1 MHRAWFTEEEVR
13 VATERRLKYQG
24 TAKVRLDQIQ
34 FDPPLPRD
42 LNSKKYPMLHFH
54 NSKLHGLHGRH
65 RVQVVSELLPPVDR
79 WWMVDLYLDGILPW
93 MSVRNSGSPFLRS
106 MQTREN
112 PPMEKYTRRSVNMKK
127 NRMNHFSSNGLRA
140 CCAGFNALLAI
151 PGLWGRRMRISM
163 IHCLVTI
170 DCVEEILNYLESVKE
185 FWSSLVNHH
194 LIAMKRIDQDM
205 VEKLQL
211 MAPCASYID
220 VQAVYGFILS
230 NMFVTS
236 SEIEKDCL
244 VQTSESTFQQTH
256 MAGMEC
262 LDIVYQQVWL
272 YAMQHYP
279 SMPADLKNDNDLLA
293 KPNHAKANEC
303 VVYKMAAL
311 VHCLRFCSTKITEL
325 MNQSPDRQIA
335 QATLLKAQ
343 KPSCF

>member
-42 LNSKKYPMLHFH
+42 LNSSNLERLRQQSYRTKTSKKHSIVPRFSPMTLKTNLPEKYPMLHFH

-93 MSVRNSGSPFLRS
+93 
-106 MQTREN
+106 
-112 PPMEKYTRRSVNMKK
+112 
-127 NRMNHFSSNGLRA
+127 
-140 CCAGFNALLAI
+140 GFNALLAI

-230 NMFVTS
+230 SQAFAS
-236 SEIEKDCL
+236 FSE
-244 VQTSESTFQQTH
+244 
-256 MAGMEC
+256 
-262 LDIVYQQVWL
+262 
-272 YAMQHYP
+272 
-279 SMPADLKNDNDLLA
+279 
-293 KPNHAKANEC
+293 
-303 VVYKMAAL
+303 
-311 VHCLRFCSTKITEL
+311 TE
-325 MNQSPDRQIA
+325 
-335 QATLLKAQ
+335 
-343 KPSCF
+343 